1 MREHRYVREAGL
13 RSMTSAPLQG
23 LSDLLHSW
31 RHPDSGPQR
40 FVPGFDPRSGGD
52 RSRVLVLME
61 SPGPAT
67 IAQGTNAISSEDN
80 PGPTA
85 TAFRAARIESGLV
98 REQYL
103 RWNVVPWA
111 LPRSPTVSDLEKA
124 RPALGQLLDVL
135 TEVRAIVTFGT
146 PALTGVMRHFTLSDN
161 VHVVPVLAAPHPSP
175 ANATRYAEKH
185 RRAVTALRNAAAL

>member
-1 MREHRYVREAGL
+1 
-13 RSMTSAPLQG
+13 MTTSPLQR
-23 LSDLLHSW
+23 LEELLDPW
-31 RHPDSGPQR
+31 RYPDSGPER

-52 RSRVLVLME
+52 RSTVLVLME

-67 IAQGTNAISSEDN
+67 IAQGINAISSEDN
-80 PGPTA
+80 LGPTA
-85 TAFRAARIESGLV
+85 TAFRAARIESGLA

-111 LPRSPTVSDLEKA
+111 LRRSPTVSDLEEA

-135 TEVRAIVTFGT
+135 TEIRAIVTFGS
-146 PALTGVMRHFTLSDN
+146 PALTGVMRHFTLTDDARI
-161 VHVVPVLAAPHPSP
+161 VPVLAAPHPSP

-185 RRAVTALRNAAAL
+185 LRAVTALRHAAAL